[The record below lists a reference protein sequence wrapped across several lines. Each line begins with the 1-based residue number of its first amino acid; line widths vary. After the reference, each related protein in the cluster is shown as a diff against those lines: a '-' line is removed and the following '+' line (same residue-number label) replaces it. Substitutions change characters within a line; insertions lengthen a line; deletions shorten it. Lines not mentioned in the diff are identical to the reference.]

1 MWIVKLALN
10 RPYTFIVVAIL
21 VLILGILSIL
31 RTPTDIFPNINI
43 PVVGVSWS
51 YIGLPPDEMS
61 ARITSYFDRAVSTT
75 VDNIEHIESQAMSG
89 ISVTKLFFHPHTN
102 ISLAVAQVTAI
113 AQTMLKM
120 MPPGVTPPL
129 VISYSA
135 STVPVIQL
143 ALSSSKLSEQALND
157 FGNNFIRSQLATVQG
172 AAVPIPYGGKQRQ
185 IQVDLNQ
192 QAMQAYG
199 LSPYDVNSAIGS
211 QNLILPAGTEKM
223 GEFEYVIRLNAS
235 TDTADALNNLPV
247 KTLSN
252 STNDFSNDSTIFIRD
267 VAHVR
272 DGFAPQTNIVRV
284 DGTRAVLM
292 PIQKSGNASTL
303 DIINSIKSLIYKI
316 KDSLP
321 AGLDLNMLGD
331 QSVFVSSAIGGVI
344 REAIIAA
351 ALTGLMIL
359 LFLGSLRSTL
369 IITIS
374 IPLSILTSIIL
385 LSILGETINIM
396 TLGGL
401 ALAVGILVDDA
412 TVTVENINSHLSM
425 GKDIETAIMD
435 GANQIAVPALVSTLC
450 ICIVFAPMFFL
461 SGVAK
466 YLFIP
471 LAEAVVFAIAASY
484 LLSRTLVPT
493 LAKYLLSTKAELQKE
508 AMERVAGKKTHGIFY
523 SLVRFQQFFEQGFE
537 RFRAAY
543 HQLLEKA
550 LRNGKVFLG
559 VFLLCALLS
568 VLLLAPWLGS
578 DFFPYVDSGQI
589 QLHIRAHSGLRIEET
604 ANLCDKI
611 DAIIRRVIPASELA
625 SVVDNIG
632 MSNSGINLIYSN
644 SAPIGPSDA
653 DILVSLKPHHKPT
666 ADYVRILRKELNKEL
681 PGVIFA
687 FLPADIVSQIL
698 NFGLPAPID
707 VQVIGLN
714 LDANRNFANKLFE
727 HLRYIPG
734 LVDAR
739 IQQAFDY
746 PLLKVNVDR
755 SRSNQLGFTQSDVAS
770 NMLISL
776 SGSFQTTPSFWLD
789 PKNGISYY
797 VVTQTPQYAMTSLEN
812 LRNIPIT
819 AKNNNAAPSIL
830 GALGTIKRGTMQ
842 AVISNYN
849 VQPTV
854 DIFASVQDRDLGG
867 VSSDVWKV
875 IAALAKEVPK
885 GSSVVARGQMQTR
898 VDSFTGLYQ
907 GLIFSII
914 LVYLL
919 IVINFQSWLDPFI
932 IILALPV
939 ALAGIAW
946 MLFFTGTTLSV
957 PALMGSIMCMGVAT
971 ANSVLVISFARERL
985 RAGIDPLAA
994 ALEAGTTRLRP
1005 VMMTALAMII
1015 GMIPM
1020 ALGYGDGGEQN
1031 APLGRAVIGGLLFAT
1046 VATLFFVP
1054 TAFCAVYKRFPLKSG
1069 NRKETENNNAG

>member
-1 MWIVKLALN
+1 MWIVKLALK

-21 VLILGILSIL
+21 LLIFGILAIS
-31 RTPTDIFPNINI
+31 RTPTDIFPDINI

-89 ISVTKLFFHPHTN
+89 ISVTKLFFHPGTN
-102 ISLAVAQVTAI
+102 ISLAVAQVTAV

-143 ALSSSKLSEQALND
+143 ALSSSKLTEQALND

-172 AAVPIPYGGKQRQ
+172 AALPFPYGGKQRQ

-192 QAMQAYG
+192 QAMQTYG
-199 LSPYDVNSAIGS
+199 LSPYDVNSAIGY
-211 QNLILPAGTEKM
+211 QNLILPAGTEKI
-223 GEFEYVIRLNAS
+223 GDFEYVVKLNAS
-235 TDTADALNNLPV
+235 TQTANELNDLPI
-247 KTLSN
+247 KTVN
-252 STNDFSNDSTIFIRD
+252 GSTIYIRD

-272 DGFAPQTNIVRV
+272 DGFSPQTNIVRV

-292 PIQKSGNASTL
+292 AIQKSGDASTL
-303 DIINSIKSLIYKI
+303 SIINSIKKLIVNI

-321 AGLDLNMLGD
+321 ASLNLNMLAD
-331 QSVFVSSAIGGVI
+331 QSVFVSSAISGVV

-374 IPLSILTSIIL
+374 IPLSVLASIIM

-461 SGVAK
+461 TGVAK
-466 YLFIP
+466 FLFIP
-471 LAEAVVFAIAASY
+471 LAEAVVFAIVASY

-493 LAKYLLSTKAELQKE
+493 LAKYLLTSKEDSVKNTSIPKTNSLQ
-508 AMERVAGKKTHGIFY
+508 
-523 SLVRFQQFFEQGFE
+523 RFQLFFEQSFE
-537 RFRAAY
+537 RFREYY
-543 HQLLEKA
+543 HHALEKA
-550 LRNGKVFLG
+550 LHSGKVFLG
-559 VFLLCALLS
+559 AFFLFALISILS
-568 VLLLAPWLGS
+568 LAPWLGS

-589 QLHIRAHSGLRIEET
+589 QLHLRGHAGLRVEET
-604 ANLCDKI
+604 AKLCDEI
-611 DAIIRRVIPASELA
+611 DAIIRKIIPASELET
-625 SVVDNIG
+625 VVDNIG
-632 MSNSGINLIYSN
+632 MPVSGINLIYSN
-644 SAPIGPSDA
+644 SEPIGPSDA
-653 DILVSLKPHHKPT
+653 DILVSLKTKHRPT
-666 ADYVRILRKELNKEL
+666 PYYVRILRKELNKTM
-681 PGVIFA
+681 PGVNFA

-707 VQVIGLN
+707 IQVTGLN
-714 LDANRNFANKLFE
+714 IGANRSFANELYE
-727 HLRYIPG
+727 RLRHIPG
-734 LVDAR
+734 LVDAH
-739 IQQAFDY
+739 IHQAFDY
-746 PLLKVNVDR
+746 PTLQVNVDR

-770 NMLISL
+770 NLLISL
-776 SGSFQTTPSFWLD
+776 SGSFQTTPAFWLD
-789 PKNGISYY
+789 PKNSITYY
-797 VVTQTPQYAMTSLEN
+797 VVTQTPQYAMTSLED
-812 LRNIPIT
+812 LHNIPI
-819 AKNNNAAPSIL
+819 ASKNGGVTPSIL
-830 GALGTIKRGTMQ
+830 GALASITPGVMQ

-849 VQPTV
+849 VQPTI
-854 DIFASVQDRDLGG
+854 DIFASIQDRDLGG
-867 VSSDVWKV
+867 VSSDVKK
-875 IAALAKEVPK
+875 IISSMIKKLPK

-898 VDSFTGLYQ
+898 EDSFSGLYR

-932 IILALPV
+932 IILALPA
-939 ALAGIAW
+939 ALAGIVW
-946 MLFFTGTTLSV
+946 MLFLSGTTLSV
-957 PALMGSIMCMGVAT
+957 PALMGAIMCMGVAT

-985 RAGIDPLAA
+985 RAGIDPFSA

-1005 VMMTALAMII
+1005 VIMTALAMII

-1054 TAFCAVYKRFPLKSG
+1054 TAFSVIYSKLVQKPKGDFTDA
-1069 NRKETENNNAG
+1069 A